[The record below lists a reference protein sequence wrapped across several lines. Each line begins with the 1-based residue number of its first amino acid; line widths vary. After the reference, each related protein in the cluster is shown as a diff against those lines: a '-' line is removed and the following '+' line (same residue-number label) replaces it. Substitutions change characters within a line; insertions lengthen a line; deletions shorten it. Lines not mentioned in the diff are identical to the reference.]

1 MSTLRV
7 NANIQILGNRTQENI
22 IPAGKTWIIKSVK
35 CFGPT
40 GSFESRLN
48 WNLAAVAPE
57 LPVYLMETKTP
68 LEISDEFA
76 CVGDGVKSL
85 QLYIKNNDTS
95 IANIVGMVVSYDEYN
110 S

>member
-1 MSTLRV
+1 MATLRV
-7 NANIQILGNRTQENI
+7 NANISILGNRTQDNI
-22 IPAGKTWIIKSVK
+22 IPVGKTWIIRSIK
-35 CFGPT
+35 CFGPS
-40 GSFESRLN
+40 GSFESRLL
-48 WNLAAVAPE
+48 WDAAAVSPA

-68 LEISDEFA
+68 LEISDEFP